1 MNKSR
6 CRQHCRHPRTSPD
19 HPDPP
24 QNTPPR
30 PARRRFRGHS
40 ESAKLARLVSGW
52 GGRSHGFLAQALPGT
67 ATAPTSWTAP
77 ILAVAVPGN
86 APLPPSEA
94 RTTRY
99 CTTALWPRRLAIA
112 PARRG
117 VMPFGRPRKQRFGKL
132 PPRLRRG
139 RPPIQRSLRKSQ
151 DSRHHFVER
160 REQVQDLEARS
171 QRTFERFQERRPRAG
186 GWGVGYLA
194 LRSLGNGRLFPLSRW
209 G

>member
-52 GGRSHGFLAQALPGT
+52 KGRTHGFLARTRHRGREEVGGASARWDRAKALSV
-67 ATAPTSWTAP
+67 ATREGRSP
-77 ILAVAVPGN
+77 
-86 APLPPSEA
+86 
-94 RTTRY
+94 
-99 CTTALWPRRLAIA
+99 TALRPRRLAIA

-117 VMPFGRPRKQRFGKL
+117 VMSFGRPRKQRFGKL

-139 RPPIQRSLRKSQ
+139 RPPIQRSLRH
-151 DSRHHFVER
+151 SRENRPPFVER
-160 REQVQDLEARS
+160 RRQVQDLGAPS
-171 QRTFERFQERRPRAG
+171 QRSLEGFQARRPREG
-186 GWGVGYLA
+186 GWGVG
-194 LRSLGNGRLFPLSRW
+194 
-209 G
+209 